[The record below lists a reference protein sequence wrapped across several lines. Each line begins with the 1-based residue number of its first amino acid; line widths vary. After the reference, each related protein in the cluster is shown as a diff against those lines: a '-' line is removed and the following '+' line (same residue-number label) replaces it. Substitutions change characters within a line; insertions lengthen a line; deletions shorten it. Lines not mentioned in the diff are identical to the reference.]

1 MPRSI
6 LVSDWSQRIEQQLS
20 ALRKLLAG
28 CESVL
33 DLGCGES
40 SPLGAIRDVRKIGV
54 DGWAKS
60 LDIARSSRSHD
71 EFICGDIFAVLE
83 SLESSSVD
91 AVVALDVIEHF
102 EKARG
107 GLLLKEMERVARRRV
122 IVTTPNGFL
131 AQEGGDNPMQRHLC
145 GWRPSEF
152 SSRGYRVN
160 GLYGPKWLRGFGHEL
175 RLPLTILFKMS
186 WLGAPMVFGRPE
198 KAAGLIC
205 SRDMDLQE
213 LEGRPN
219 R

>member
-1 MPRSI
+1 LSRGV
-6 LVSDWSQRIEQQLS
+6 LVSDWSRRIEQQLRT
-20 ALRKLLAG
+20 LRELLKG

-40 SPLGAIRDVRKIGV
+40 SPLAAIRHVRKIGV

-60 LDIARSSRSHD
+60 LDAARSIGSHD
-71 EFICGDIFAVLE
+71 EFICGDIFAVLN

-102 EKARG
+102 EKPRG

-145 GWRPSEF
+145 GWSPSEF
-152 SSRGYRVN
+152 FSRGYQVN

-175 RLPLTILFKMS
+175 RLPLSILLMVS
-186 WLGAPMVFGRPE
+186 WLGAPMAFVRPTI
-198 KAAGLIC
+198 AAGLIC
-205 SRDMDLQE
+205 SRDMDSQE
-213 LEGRPN
+213 FEG
-219 R
+219 